1 MTTLTRPVAEKQIE
15 YTLIDLLRAIAPEAD
30 YEALDHAVNLQE
42 ALDID
47 SFDFLNFLI
56 GLESAMGVSVPEADY
71 GQLVS
76 LQDIITYVAA
86 RI

>member
-1 MTTLTRPVAEKQIE
+1 MIAAKTLSAEELKQ
-15 YTLIDLLRAIAPEAD
+15 LIFDVLGQIAPEAD
-30 YEALDHAVNLQE
+30 FDSLDPGEDMRA

-56 GLESAMGVSVPEADY
+56 GLNDQVGVEIPEADY

-76 LQDIITYVAA
+76 LDDLVNYLLA
-86 RI
+86 RMA